1 MAFLVEH
8 IWHEDDEPDCG
19 KASQYG
25 KIAREDGEA
34 SVNHYLQSRHK
45 EAIVRIRSVISP
57 LVPFNTHARTHI
69 QVYWPQ
75 LNLGVIIAWDC

>member
-34 SVNHYLQSRHK
+34 SVNHHLQSRHN
-45 EAIVRIRSVISP
+45 EAIVRNSVGYIP
-57 LVPFNTHARTHI
+57 IGPF
-69 QVYWPQ
+69 
-75 LNLGVIIAWDC
+75 